1 MQQDSKNNSKKKK
14 ISSKKTG
21 NRFLNFQKSLLGKKG
36 PSKSFIFISKGNR
49 PNIFVILLFIFVG
62 WILLSTFLVSRVTKS
77 SVPFSQ
83 VISQIER
90 GDIERA
96 EFSGTEITA
105 YPKDGS
111 APLTSK
117 VPQNTDFLNYLE
129 VKGLDK
135 QVELEAVEPFNFLD
149 SIGTLFNILFF
160 ILLAF
165 LLFNIFRS
173 SRGGGPGDI
182 FSFGKSRAKLFKK
195 GEQPDTT
202 FKDVAVAE
210 EVKEEMYELVDFLKN
225 PQKYR
230 KVGARI
236 PKGVLLVGPAGVGK
250 TLIARAIA
258 GEADVPFYN
267 AAGSEF
273 MEMLVG
279 VGSARVRDMFLT
291 AKKNSPALIF
301 IDEIDAI
308 GRQRGMGIGGGHDER
323 EQTLNQILVEMDGF
337 DKNTHVIVIA
347 ATNRPDMLDPALV
360 RPGRFD
366 RKISLSLPTL
376 EERQKI
382 IEIHLKG
389 KPLDSDVKVEQVAK
403 RTVGFS
409 GADIENMLNEAAIL
423 AARESKTKVSYKH
436 ISEAATKVKLG
447 PERRKLQ
454 NEDDKKITAYHES
467 GHAIV
472 AHFLD
477 KIDPVRRISIVART
491 HTLGHT
497 DISSDR
503 DEFNFTKEKLLQMI
517 SMLLG
522 GRVAEELFFKEQ
534 SVGAS
539 NDIERST
546 DVARRMVT
554 EFGMSKL
561 GPINFSRSE
570 DRIWLAKQ
578 FGNHV
583 DYSDKTANLID
594 EEVADIINVAKRR
607 AEEIIKKHKEVLE
620 KIANK
625 LLEVETME
633 QEEFEDLVG
642 VKFSTSSS

>member
-111 APLTSK
+111 ALLTSK

-279 VGSARVRDMFLT
+279 VGSASVRDMFLT

-337 DKNTHVIVIA
+337 DKNTDVIVLAASVTGDTNILIKENNETKLLPIGKFIDKYYSDIDKEGEIA
-347 ATNRPDMLDPALV
+347 VNNIQALSYEKNGTTISSKFTPVKSIFRHKVDRVYEIEYLGGKVKATGNHSVFVWESHQIKSKPVSELETGNVLV
-360 RPGRFD
+360 GITPQR
-366 RKISLSLPTL
+366 
-376 EERQKI
+376 
-382 IEIHLKG
+382 
-389 KPLDSDVKVEQVAK
+389 
-403 RTVGFS
+403 
-409 GADIENMLNEAAIL
+409 IENI
-423 AARESKTKVSYKH
+423 
-436 ISEAATKVKLG
+436 
-447 PERRKLQ
+447 
-454 NEDDKKITAYHES
+454 
-467 GHAIV
+467 
-472 AHFLD
+472 
-477 KIDPVRRISIVART
+477 
-491 HTLGHT
+491 
-497 DISSDR
+497 
-503 DEFNFTKEKLLQMI
+503 
-517 SMLLG
+517 
-522 GRVAEELFFKEQ
+522 GR
-534 SVGAS
+534 
-539 NDIERST
+539 
-546 DVARRMVT
+546 
-554 EFGMSKL
+554 EFGQL
-561 GPINFSRSE
+561 HLE
-570 DRIWLAKQ
+570 
-578 FGNHV
+578 
-583 DYSDKTANLID
+583 ID
-594 EEVADIINVAKRR
+594 VYNKDI
-607 AEEIIKKHKEVLE
+607 
-620 KIANK
+620 
-625 LLEVETME
+625 
-633 QEEFEDLVG
+633 G
-642 VKFSTSSS
+642 